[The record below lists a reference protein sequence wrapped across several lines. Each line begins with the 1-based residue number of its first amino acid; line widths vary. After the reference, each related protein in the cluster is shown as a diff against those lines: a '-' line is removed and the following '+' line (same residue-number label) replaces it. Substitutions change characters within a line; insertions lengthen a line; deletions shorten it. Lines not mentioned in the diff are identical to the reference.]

1 MDERK
6 ERISESIKFFDK
18 IRNNK
23 VLKTT
28 LILLLGLIT
37 ICFLFLDFNDAKQSS
52 NDNLGLVYIDKL
64 EEKLTKTLSLV
75 EGAGKVEVIINAS
88 SGVKTVLATKKVIS
102 EINGQKT
109 IEETPIIVNGKTVVL
124 YEEFPDI
131 TGVIIVAEGGN
142 KIATINKLQQATI
155 SLLKIDVSQ
164 IEIMLM
170 K

>member
-1 MDERK
+1 MDESK

-88 SGVKTVLATKKVIS
+88 SGLKTVLATKKVIS